1 MTKGG
6 NSNHPKRGSEIK
18 VEPIRKTKDIQS
30 IKKLLQ
36 DSGSNTLSEQLVL
49 EQRAM
54 QDLGQSDDYREGVT
68 AFLEKR
74 PPLFKGV

>member
-1 MTKGG
+1 MASHFATQPTAALG
-6 NSNHPKRGSEIK
+6 R
-18 VEPIRKTKDIQS
+18 

-36 DSGSNTLSEQLVL
+36 DSSSNTLSEQLDL
-49 EQRAM
+49 EQKAM

-74 PPLFKGV
+74 PPVFKGQ